1 MIIYS
6 LERERYGKRRV
17 ILNLFNDCWKALN
30 HLKTHTMFQ
39 KDEKTP
45 YGDVRTDWYSGSGCV
60 LTTNKAKY
68 YIVERTLSE
77 R

>member
-1 MIIYS
+1 MIYS

-17 ILNLFNDCWKALN
+17 ILYLFDDWQKALR
-30 HLKTHTMFQ
+30 HLKTHIMFQ
-39 KDEKTP
+39 KGEELIC
-45 YGDVRTDWYSGSGCV
+45 YDVPDWYFGSGCV